1 MTLAS
6 IRSDFDEI
14 ARLSDS
20 HVTGDDRYH
29 SFLVSLVPAEAAKVL
44 DIGCGL
50 GELTSKLAIVNR
62 EVTGVDLSPEMIIR
76 ARNRLAGNNAV
87 SFLCGNFLEQDFGS
101 SQFDCVISAAT
112 LHHMPQDVAIARM
125 VELLRPGGRLVI
137 NDIRSDVGLLDH
149 ARTYFVLGQEGFVR
163 LLRTG
168 KLRTSRAV
176 RDAWTRHCA
185 TEKYLTLAEVKEM
198 ASRLLPGATI
208 YYHWLWRYTIIWDRR

>member
-1 MTLAS
+1 MTLTS
-6 IRSDFDEI
+6 IRRDFDEI

-20 HVTGDDRYH
+20 HVTSNDRYY

-50 GELTSKLAIVNR
+50 GELTSRLAIANR
-62 EVTGVDLSPEMIIR
+62 EVTGVDLSPEMIMR
-76 ARNRLAGNNAV
+76 ARKKLADNKAL

-101 SQFDCVISAAT
+101 NQFDCVISAAT
-112 LHHMPQDVAIARM
+112 LHHMQPDIAISRM
-125 VELLRPGGRLVI
+125 VELLRPGGRLII

-163 LLRTG
+163 LLLTG
-168 KLRTSRAV
+168 QLRTPRAV

-185 TEKYLTLAEVKEM
+185 TEKYLTLEEVKEM
-198 ASRLLPGATI
+198 ASRLLPGAKI
-208 YYHWLWRYTIIWDRR
+208 YYHWLWQYTIIWDRR